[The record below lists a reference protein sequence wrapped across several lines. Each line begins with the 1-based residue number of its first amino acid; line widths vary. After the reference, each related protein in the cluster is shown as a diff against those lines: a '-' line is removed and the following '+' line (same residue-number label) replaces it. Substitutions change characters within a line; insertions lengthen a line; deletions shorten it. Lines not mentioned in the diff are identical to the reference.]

1 MRALLALDL
10 RDHPDAVLAD
20 AARWAARLDA
30 TLDLLWVD
38 DTPAGAAFVTDPA
51 IAAVVTREAE
61 RHQRQHRDHLD
72 ALLAGLP
79 RSARGEALVATGD
92 PAEAV
97 AELASGHDV
106 LLVAT
111 HGRQGLAHAWLGSV
125 AERIARLA
133 TVPVLVLRVPHP

>member
-10 RDHPDAVLAD
+10 RDHPEAVLAD

-30 TLDLLWVD
+30 KLDLLWVD

-61 RHQRQHRDHLD
+61 RHQQQHRDRLD

-79 RSARGEALVATGD
+79 RALKGVALTATGD

-97 AELASGHDV
+97 AELAAGHDV
-106 LLVAT
+106 VLVAT

-125 AERIARLA
+125 AERIVRLA
-133 TVPVLVLRVPHP
+133 PVPALVLRVSPP